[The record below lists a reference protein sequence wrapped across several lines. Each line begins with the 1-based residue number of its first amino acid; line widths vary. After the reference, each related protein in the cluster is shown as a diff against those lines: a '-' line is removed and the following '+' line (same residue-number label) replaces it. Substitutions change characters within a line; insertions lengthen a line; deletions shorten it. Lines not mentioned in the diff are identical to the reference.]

1 MLFIQLLLEGVYM
14 EGKML
19 KTEFIIGNQK
29 WSYLDLKILQLVS
42 I

>member
-1 MLFIQLLLEGVYM
+1 M
-14 EGKML
+14 EGKMF
-19 KTEFIIGNQK
+19 KIEFIIGNQK